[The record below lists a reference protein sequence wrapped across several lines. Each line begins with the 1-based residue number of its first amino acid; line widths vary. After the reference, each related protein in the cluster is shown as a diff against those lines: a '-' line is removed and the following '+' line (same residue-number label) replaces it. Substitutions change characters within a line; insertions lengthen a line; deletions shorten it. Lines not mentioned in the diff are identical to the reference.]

1 MARLV
6 ARFTP
11 QNSCDLFLNNQ
22 VELRPAGA
30 FKRKVKGK
38 GKSWT
43 DFKPPEG
50 AKRQK
55 PCDCQIQRVKE
66 RKGKRE
72 DDRHETNKPTR
83 TPAVLCGEYKGQKG
97 GLTGE
102 RLALALLPPL
112 PSVGVVSARQGFA
125 TPLRAPDWLPLK
137 NLKNLNL
144 SLGKTWM
151 LLSQW
156 LIVYLQLTRRRWCA
170 SSFCQ
175 PVPIL
180 RPCSLLPISSRSP
193 EKWRWCL
200 TFEQTIKRLWTPAPI
215 PLDQWLEYH

>member
-22 VELRPAGA
+22 VESAPLGL
-30 FKRKVKGK
+30 KRQKP
-38 GKSWT
+38 KSEILNG
-43 DFKPPEG
+43 FLNPQPPEG

-102 RLALALLPPL
+102 RLALALLSPL

-137 NLKNLNL
+137 NLKTKGR
-144 SLGKTWM
+144 SLGKTWRPR
-151 LLSQW
+151 SRW
-156 LIVYLQLTRRRWCA
+156 LTVCLQL
-170 SSFCQ
+170 
-175 PVPIL
+175 
-180 RPCSLLPISSRSP
+180 
-193 EKWRWCL
+193 
-200 TFEQTIKRLWTPAPI
+200 KRHL
-215 PLDQWLEYH
+215 